1 MRKLYKTALLTMLL
15 TAALCVSARAAENDT
30 LKVGLKYGAEAMA
43 SANLQNYSD
52 FGGYAFG
59 YYDEDRDFVEL
70 GYVGSEY
77 EKITM
82 TTETTYA
89 VELDETFADFDE
101 ACEAAD
107 VYGGYPSYVM
117 GEYRVRI
124 GTYSSKDDAS
134 ADCDSN
140 SHVAGNSPT
149 GVKVLVTNTD
159 TVLFAF
165 DCSGLYSLGV
175 RPIENGEKTV
185 TWFRGARYYGAFEY
199 QRVTGGNLNVI
210 NVVDIEDYVKCVI
223 PYEMSDGWPMEAL
236 KAQSICARTFA
247 VTRTLHKSQ
256 GFDVCTTTDCQTY
269 LGTSACT
276 KHTDAAVDATAGE
289 YLYYGGKIMEE
300 AVYYSS
306 NGGASE
312 DCKNVWGSEVPYLK
326 GKTDPYEQYI
336 ADRADKYNWSTTYS
350 ASELT
355 ALLKSRGVDIGTVK
369 NLYVSK
375 LTDNGN
381 VYAITFV
388 GSKGTKT
395 YQRENCRMI
404 LNLRSMR
411 FNISSG
417 AEKGYYIN
425 SAATSAAL
433 NGIYVISGSG
443 KAAYTAAPGSTYAIT
458 ADGVAPL
465 EEPAEQTSSDVFVI
479 SGSGNGHNVGMSQW
493 GAYAMADLG
502 YDYEEILQFYYTG
515 VTVR

>member
-1 MRKLYKTALLTMLL
+1 MRRLTVLLTMLITL
-15 TAALCVSARAAENDT
+15 TLCVSAHAMENDT
-30 LKVGLKYGAEAMA
+30 LKVGIKYGADAMA

-77 EKITM
+77 EKITV

-89 VELDETFADFDE
+89 VELDETYDDFND
-101 ACEAAD
+101 AQEAAD
-107 VYGGYPSYVM
+107 GCGGYVAYCM
-117 GEYRVRI
+117 GEYRVRM
-124 GTYSSKDDAS
+124 GTYSSKNDAS
-134 ADCDSN
+134 AACLSG

-149 GVKVLVTNTD
+149 GVKVFVTNTN

-165 DCSGLYSLGV
+165 DCSGLYSLGIQ
-175 RPIENGEKTV
+175 PIEDGEKTV
-185 TWFRGARYYGAFEY
+185 TWFRGARYYGGFEY

-210 NVVDIEDYVKCVI
+210 NVVNIDDYVKCVI
-223 PYEMSDGWPMEAL
+223 PYEMSSSWPIEAL

-247 VTRTLHKSQ
+247 ATRTLHKSQ

-269 LGTSACT
+269 LGTSECT
-276 KHTDAAVDATAGE
+276 QHSDAAVDATAGE
-289 YLYYGGKIMEE
+289 YLYYQGKIVDN

-312 DCKNVWGSEVPYLK
+312 DCKNVWGSDVPYLI
-326 GKTDPYEQYI
+326 GKEDPYEQYV
-336 ADRADKYNWSTTYS
+336 ANRADKYNWSTTYT

-355 ALLKSRGVDIGTVK
+355 TLLKNKGVNIGTVK
-369 NLYVSK
+369 NLYVSRF
-375 LTDNGN
+375 TDNGN
-381 VYAITFV
+381 VYEITFV
-388 GSKGTKT
+388 GTNGTKT
-395 YQRENCRMI
+395 YQRESCRTL

-411 FNISSG
+411 FNINGG
-417 AEKGYYIN
+417 AVNQYYVN
-425 SAATSAAL
+425 GGAATVSL
-433 NGIYVISGSG
+433 GGVYVISGSG
-443 KAAYTAAPGSTYAIT
+443 KSSYSAAPEDTYVIT
-458 ADGVAPL
+458 SGGVAAL
-465 EEPAEQTSSDVFVI
+465 ENKQQQKSTDTFVI

-515 VTVR
+515 VTVY